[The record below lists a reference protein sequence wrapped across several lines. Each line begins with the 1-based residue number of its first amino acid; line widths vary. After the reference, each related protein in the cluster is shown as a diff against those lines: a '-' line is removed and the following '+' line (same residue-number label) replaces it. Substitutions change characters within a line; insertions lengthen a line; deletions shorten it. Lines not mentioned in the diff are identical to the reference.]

1 MLDFTF
7 EIVDEST
14 INTRILYANEWFTFN
29 IYEKDHVWTLHP
41 FDGMLI
47 RNKDMCQLVINELLK
62 NKYFHVMCAK
72 ENILLSELRT
82 TVDLSNRTSIST
94 PRPTPSPR
102 EERLDDELPD
112 DIKSFM
118 DYHTLDEIIDME
130 KQIIYK
136 RMTFYKQMLEA
147 MFMQGAGPTDQEFIQ
162 IQSIYVMWKESYEKL
177 NGLSDQDLSGGKK
190 RW

>member
-82 TVDLSNRTSIST
+82 TVDLSNRTSTSI
-94 PRPTPSPR
+94 PTPSPR
-102 EERLDDELPD
+102 EERLDEELSD

-118 DYHTLDEIIDME
+118 DFHTLDEIIDME
-130 KQIIYK
+130 KQIIHK

-147 MFMQGAGPTDQEFIQ
+147 MFMQGAGPTDEEFIQ
-162 IQSIYVMWKESYEKL
+162 IQSIYVMWKGSYEKL

>member
-29 IYEKDHVWTLHP
+29 IYEKDHIWTLHP

-82 TVDLSNRTSIST
+82 TVDLSHRTS
-94 PRPTPSPR
+94 PSIPPPR
-102 EERLDDELPD
+102 EDRLDEELPED
-112 DIKSFM
+112 VQSFM
-118 DYHTLDEIIDME
+118 DHHTLEEIIDFE
-130 KQIIYK
+130 KEIVQK
-136 RMTFYKQMLEA
+136 RMSFYKQMLEA
-147 MFMQGAGPTDQEFIQ
+147 MFMQGAGPADQEFVK
-162 IQSIYVMWKESYEKL
+162 IQSIFVIWKEAYEKL
-177 NGLSDQDLSGGKK
+177 NGVSDQDVSGGKK